1 MGTGQ
6 IGFDGK
12 AGRGEGSEH
21 GDAASKTVLSMN
33 TSTERGA
40 I

>member
-21 GDAASKTVLSMN
+21 GDAASKTVLSMIK
-33 TSTERGA
+33 SIERGA